1 MRERAEIVVVGGG
14 VGGCAILYWLTQF
27 GKRDVLLVERA
38 ELTSGSTFHSAGL
51 VGQLRSSLPLTRM
64 MMWSVELYRTLSE
77 TVGLDTGW
85 REVGSLR
92 LASSAERMEE
102 LARQAGWAKT
112 FGLPLEL
119 VTADEAQELFPPM
132 TTSGVLGAAYLPTDG
147 YIDPA
152 QLTYALAEGARRGGA
167 EIAQHTRV
175 TGIRVNGGRVT
186 GVETDKGEIETEVVV
201 NAGGMFAR
209 EIGALAGVTVP
220 IIPMAHEYLITKPT
234 GLSLSMPTI
243 RDPSLLVYFRPESG
257 GLIMGGYERHCAP
270 WALDGIPAD
279 FNGKLLAEDWP
290 RFEELMENALVRV
303 PSLEQMEVIRLVNG
317 PEAFTPDNEFILGPT
332 DVRGLWTAAG
342 FCAHGLA
349 GAGGMGRLIAEWI
362 VEGSP
367 SLDTWEMDSRRFGQA
382 YRSRAYTLARTKEV
396 YETYY
401 DIKYPGHERQAGRPL
416 RVSSTYDLLRDL
428 GAVFGEKSGWERA
441 NWFEPN
447 EARGDA
453 ELRPRGWAGRLWS
466 PAIGAEH
473 RACREAAALFD
484 ESSFAKIEVSGEG
497 APEFLEHLCANRVAR
512 DVGRVIY
519 TQMLNRRGGIECD
532 FTVTR
537 LGEQRFRIVTGT
549 AFGQHDLAWIRHHA
563 PEDGSVQVTD
573 VTSAYTCLGLWGP
586 VSRDILQPLTVADLS
601 NTAFPYMTA
610 KEVAVGPVPCLA
622 VRVTYVGE
630 LGWELYCPTEFGP
643 ALWNAIWD
651 AGREHGLLAGG
662 YKAIDSLRLEKG
674 YRVWGADI
682 TPEDTPFEAGLG
694 FAVKLDEKDFIG
706 KEALHSKPE
715 RQLCCLTLAD
725 PRAVALGSEPVRVDR
740 APIGRVT
747 SGGYGY
753 SIQKSIAYAYLPADL
768 AKAGLPVEVEVFGE
782 WIAGEITPE
791 PLFDPTGERIRAERL
806 LTEERHQ
813 HLHPRV
819 ACVRS
824 RPKSADSRS
833 RTAWPHLS
841 SASSQ

>member
-85 REVGSLR
+85 HEVGSLR

-132 TTSGVLGAAYLPTDG
+132 TTNGVLGAAYLPTDG

-175 TGIRVNGGRVT
+175 TGIRVDGGRVT
-186 GVETDKGEIETEVVV
+186 GLETDKGEIETEVVV
-201 NAGGMFAR
+201 NAGGMFAG

-270 WALDGIPAD
+270 WALEGIPAD

-362 VEGSP
+362 VEGS
-367 SLDTWEMDSRRFGQA
+367 S
-382 YRSRAYTLARTKEV
+382 LARHLG
-396 YETYY
+396 
-401 DIKYPGHERQAGRPL
+401 DGLSSLRPGVPVTRVHARENERGL
-416 RVSSTYDLLRDL
+416 RNLLRHQVP
-428 GAVFGEKSGWERA
+428 GA
-441 NWFEPN
+441 
-447 EARGDA
+447 
-453 ELRPRGWAGRLWS
+453 
-466 PAIGAEH
+466 
-473 RACREAAALFD
+473 
-484 ESSFAKIEVSGEG
+484 
-497 APEFLEHLCANRVAR
+497 
-512 DVGRVIY
+512 
-519 TQMLNRRGGIECD
+519 
-532 FTVTR
+532 
-537 LGEQRFRIVTGT
+537 
-549 AFGQHDLAWIRHHA
+549 
-563 PEDGSVQVTD
+563 
-573 VTSAYTCLGLWGP
+573 
-586 VSRDILQPLTVADLS
+586 
-601 NTAFPYMTA
+601 
-610 KEVAVGPVPCLA
+610 
-622 VRVTYVGE
+622 
-630 LGWELYCPTEFGP
+630 
-643 ALWNAIWD
+643 
-651 AGREHGLLAGG
+651 
-662 YKAIDSLRLEKG
+662 
-674 YRVWGADI
+674 
-682 TPEDTPFEAGLG
+682 
-694 FAVKLDEKDFIG
+694 
-706 KEALHSKPE
+706 
-715 RQLCCLTLAD
+715 
-725 PRAVALGSEPVRVDR
+725 
-740 APIGRVT
+740 
-747 SGGYGY
+747 
-753 SIQKSIAYAYLPADL
+753 
-768 AKAGLPVEVEVFGE
+768 
-782 WIAGEITPE
+782 
-791 PLFDPTGERIRAERL
+791 
-806 LTEERHQ
+806 
-813 HLHPRV
+813 
-819 ACVRS
+819 
-824 RPKSADSRS
+824 
-833 RTAWPHLS
+833 
-841 SASSQ
+841 